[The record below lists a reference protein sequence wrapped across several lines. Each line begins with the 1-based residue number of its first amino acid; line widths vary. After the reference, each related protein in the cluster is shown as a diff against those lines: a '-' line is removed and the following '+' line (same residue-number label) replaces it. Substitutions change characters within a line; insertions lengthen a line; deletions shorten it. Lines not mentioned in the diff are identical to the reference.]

1 MMGFLPKS
9 SREEYEIAEEQYN
22 EIPQA
27 TSLPGSSRL
36 SQEGQRII
44 SSVLSL
50 NIDW

>member
-27 TSLPGSSRL
+27 TSLPGSSDPDL
-36 SQEGQRII
+36 AKKGKEEFH
-44 SSVLSL
+44 LYFH
-50 NIDW
+50 